1 MPINIQS
8 LFSDIIET
16 PAQRQE
22 RMLTEGIVRGRELTR
37 GLTGLAAT
45 QAPLV
50 AALSQQMPRRQD
62 ALRRGVGGMLG
73 LDVRTTGE
81 KTQDALR
88 GIDTNSVS
96 GLIEAAKRVEAIPGL
111 QSQALGLRQA
121 AAELSLQ
128 KKQDDLRDQ
137 QIQSE
142 KLGQQLTRLQLEK
155 ANEQNVTEVANYT
168 WQEGET
174 RRYARGG
181 IKDNKVVIW
190 DGSNWISAPAD
201 AVQVSAA
208 TGSGASS
215 LSAKD
220 EELITGYENEALSAG
235 DELNNLSNFL
245 LAFEEVELTPG
256 IRGQVE
262 RSLREFLG
270 QQDEEN
276 QIVQML
282 NAIVNKR
289 AIDNLPRGAASDTDV
304 ALVLRGE
311 INPNNATPEQ
321 VRAYINI
328 ARAIEAQKVIQN
340 EEKAKYVA
348 ETGGTLGLSR
358 HMNEFS
364 ASEEGAISAL
374 EAQMMQRY
382 PFLYE
387 QKPTSERSEAGQNAR
402 AALTRGSSENLDQGV
417 QNVSEF
423 LRGSTGLTPRS
434 GPIATDPAS
443 VLGATRNPMLRP

>member
-1 MPINIQS
+1 MAINIQS

-81 KTQDALR
+81 KAQEALR

-96 GLIEAAKRVEAIPGL
+96 GLIEAARRVEAIPGL

-174 RRYARGG
+174 RKYARGG
-181 IKDNKVVIW
+181 IK
-190 DGSNWISAPAD
+190 
-201 AVQVSAA
+201 
-208 TGSGASS
+208 
-215 LSAKD
+215 
-220 EELITGYENEALSAG
+220 
-235 DELNNLSNFL
+235 
-245 LAFEEVELTPG
+245 G
-256 IRGQVE
+256 IR
-262 RSLREFLG
+262 S
-270 QQDEEN
+270 
-276 QIVQML
+276 
-282 NAIVNKR
+282 
-289 AIDNLPRGAASDTDV
+289 
-304 ALVLRGE
+304 
-311 INPNNATPEQ
+311 
-321 VRAYINI
+321 
-328 ARAIEAQKVIQN
+328 
-340 EEKAKYVA
+340 
-348 ETGGTLGLSR
+348 
-358 HMNEFS
+358 
-364 ASEEGAISAL
+364 
-374 EAQMMQRY
+374 
-382 PFLYE
+382 
-387 QKPTSERSEAGQNAR
+387 
-402 AALTRGSSENLDQGV
+402 
-417 QNVSEF
+417 
-423 LRGSTGLTPRS
+423 
-434 GPIATDPAS
+434 
-443 VLGATRNPMLRP
+443 

>member
-1 MPINIQS
+1 MAINIQS

-81 KTQDALR
+81 KAQDVLR
-88 GIDTNSVS
+88 GLDTNSVS

-174 RRYARGG
+174 RKYARGG

-340 EEKAKYVA
+340 EEKARYVA

-364 ASEEGAISAL
+364 ASK
-374 EAQMMQRY
+374 R
-382 PFLYE
+382 E
-387 QKPTSERSEAGQNAR
+387 QY
-402 AALTRGSSENLDQGV
+402 
-417 QNVSEF
+417 
-423 LRGSTGLTPRS
+423 LR
-434 GPIATDPAS
+434 
-443 VLGATRNPMLRP
+443 